1 MCRITYG
8 YKRRQSDILLT
19 SMCVITKM
27 ENNPYFPKPPAA
39 LTKLKKAVPKYKTA
53 LANAL
58 GRDKEMVAN
67 KDKMKALVLN
77 LLQELADYITKIS
90 KGDRI
95 IILSSGFDASKEPRK
110 TWVAPAIEEL
120 EVKLGGAGTA
130 NIQAKKVSGVKAYS
144 HQYTAEQPGP
154 NTAWVS
160 EESSIKKHTFKGLQ
174 SEKRYWFRILGI
186 GTRRRKSYS
195 PIVSVVIQ

>member
-19 SMCVITKM
+19 SMCVISKM

-39 LTKLKKAVPKYKTA
+39 LAKLKTTVPKFQTA

-58 GRDKEMVAN
+58 GRDKEMVAI
-67 KDKMKALVLN
+67 KDNIKELVLN
-77 LLQELADYITKIS
+77 LLQELVSYVMEIS

-95 IILSSGFDASKEPRK
+95 MILSSGFDASKEPSK
-110 TWVAPAIEEL
+110 TWVEPVIEEL
-120 EVKLGGAGTA
+120 EVILGGAGIA
-130 NIQAKKVSGVKAYS
+130 NIQAKKVRGIKAYT
-144 HQYTAEQPGP
+144 HQYTYEQPGP
-154 NTAWVS
+154 NTQWVS
-160 EESSIKKHTFKGLQ
+160 EVSSVKKHTFKGLQ
-174 SEKRYWFRILGI
+174 SEKRYWFRVLGI